1 MSHTMKLWEM
11 IIKHHLR
18 RVTNVIKNQIGF
30 MPGISS
36 DFLDKT
42 TYGEMRG
49 TKERPAYS
57 LY

>member
-1 MSHTMKLWEM
+1 MKLWEM